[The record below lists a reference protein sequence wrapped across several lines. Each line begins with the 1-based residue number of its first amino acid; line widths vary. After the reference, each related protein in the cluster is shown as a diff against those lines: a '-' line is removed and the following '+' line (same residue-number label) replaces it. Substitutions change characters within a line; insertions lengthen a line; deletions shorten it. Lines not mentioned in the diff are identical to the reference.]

1 MIEFHRYRISGCT
14 STIENM
20 DAKMFVEMCAVSIFP
35 QTRQSESDE
44 ITLLVTWNIRVLLL
58 IIILDAIR
66 FDTGFRAF
74 FRSFFFSLLSLK
86 KKWGYHGE
94 CYVTSGGG
102 NNLSCL
108 QKDKF
113 WEIRRIVYN
122 YCVWDCIYM

>member
-1 MIEFHRYRISGCT
+1 
-14 STIENM
+14 M

-74 FRSFFFSLLSLK
+74 FRSFFFSLLYRTNVLRYFFCFLFFK
-86 KKWGYHGE
+86 
-94 CYVTSGGG
+94 
-102 NNLSCL
+102 
-108 QKDKF
+108 
-113 WEIRRIVYN
+113 RI
-122 YCVWDCIYM
+122 

>member
-58 IIILDAIR
+58 IIILDTIR
-66 FDTGFRAF
+66 LIHGIPCIFPFL
-74 FRSFFFSLLSLK
+74 FFSLL
-86 KKWGYHGE
+86 Y
-94 CYVTSGGG
+94 
-102 NNLSCL
+102 
-108 QKDKF
+108 
-113 WEIRRIVYN
+113 RINVLRYFF
-122 YCVWDCIYM
+122 CFLFFKRI

>member
-58 IIILDAIR
+58 IIILDTIR
-66 FDTGFRAF
+66 LDTGFRAF
-74 FRSFFFSLLSLK
+74 FRSFFSFSLLYRTNVLR
-86 KKWGYHGE
+86 YF
-94 CYVTSGGG
+94 
-102 NNLSCL
+102 LSSFFVKEFNDDSTYYYQEVDMMLRKC
-108 QKDKF
+108 F
-113 WEIRRIVYN
+113 V
-122 YCVWDCIYM
+122 